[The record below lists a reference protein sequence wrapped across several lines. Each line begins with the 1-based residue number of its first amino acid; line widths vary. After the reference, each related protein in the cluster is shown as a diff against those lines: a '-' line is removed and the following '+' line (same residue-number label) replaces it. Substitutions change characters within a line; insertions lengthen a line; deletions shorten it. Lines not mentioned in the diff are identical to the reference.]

1 MPKWIRAQDDDA
13 PSVRA
18 VVIRYDPSVAD
29 NAELERLLA
38 QIPYGLTNKTWLE
51 CLRAGAKAMLR
62 KLDQQSPAQGQPQAT
77 SRAKVPTALP
87 KADVPVST
95 PVPFPTETPSRRKPE
110 DAAPPLLSDGRSHET
125 NQTRDEPASSA
136 APAAG
141 FSKAAQRMFDQ

>member
-1 MPKWIRAQDDDA
+1 VPKWIRAQDDDA

-62 KLDQQSPAQGQPQAT
+62 KLYQQSPAQPQAT
-77 SRAKVPTALP
+77 SRAKVPPALA

-95 PVPFPTETPSRRKPE
+95 PAPFPTETPSRRKPE
-110 DAAPPLLSDGRSHET
+110 DAATLLSDGRSHET
-125 NQTRDEPASSA
+125 NLTRDEPASSA
-136 APAAG
+136 APATG